1 MAGVVGCLSF
11 VLSIVICC
19 ILKVSSSKTATTH
32 SVNVIGNGAKTTVLT
47 TTDQQKNGNLPTL
60 RKIKRGV
67 LPPHKPTQNTTF
79 NFAPTHPSPP
89 TTLT

>member
-1 MAGVVGCLSF
+1 MAAFSSYFCVGTMN
-11 VLSIVICC
+11 
-19 ILKVSSSKTATTH
+19 KTLY
-32 SVNVIGNGAKTTVLT
+32 VIGNGAKTTVLT